1 MDNYRKKIN
10 IISIDGKNTLKICFA
25 TLAIYFLVNLIFK
38 WKFNQVSV
46 ALRIYYLV
54 GMVIFSI
61 LSKQVFH
68 LYKYNKY
75 NYIYMYI
82 YCLAYVILFGHSIQL
97 TSDSNYS
104 AEILTN
110 FIILFELYFGFK
122 TIEYNHKTGEK
133 SYIIYIVL
141 KIFCIL
147 TLVLYYKIFDII
159 SIVVFLSCIECF
171 LIYKIFINN
180 DSKSYNQF
188 NINTYLVLVALIPI
202 ASFFSLFMYPLNGIL
217 LRFREIL
224 LLSVF
229 NIFFSMFFKNFMRN
243 PYKEL
248 AESLN
253 KKNKILDELSEDI
266 FIKNKELE
274 TSILNLKNKEYLYE
288 TFFRF
293 MPHPIILISLENNRI
308 LFANKAFLN
317 LVDVKNV
324 RDVINKK
331 INKYIHFVTSSNDTD
346 LIFNAILSSKTEERF
361 VNAKFLSMYKDKME
375 DLILIEDNTSKVL
388 TEEIKKEVESRMVEE
403 RIRTEF
409 LSSIS
414 HDLKTP
420 INVIY
425 SSIQVQR
432 IYTNK
437 NDIKSLEKYN
447 SISKMNCISLIKL
460 TNNLIDM
467 SKINSNFLMPNLE
480 MINVVE
486 TTEDIVTSLVDY
498 AQSNSIEIIFNTNT
512 EESYLNLDYEFLQ
525 RIILN
530 LISNSIKFTPI
541 DGKIIIDILDEEE
554 SVKISIMD
562 NGAGMNEEFIK
573 EAFCKYSMDKYSKKS
588 KKGTGIGLFVVKKL
602 VELQS
607 GKIEI
612 KSKLGEG
619 TKITIIFP
627 KENLDEEDATRFKS
641 K

>member
-1 MDNYRKKIN
+1 
-10 IISIDGKNTLKICFA
+10 
-25 TLAIYFLVNLIFK
+25 
-38 WKFNQVSV
+38 
-46 ALRIYYLV
+46 
-54 GMVIFSI
+54 
-61 LSKQVFH
+61 
-68 LYKYNKY
+68 
-75 NYIYMYI
+75 
-82 YCLAYVILFGHSIQL
+82 
-97 TSDSNYS
+97 
-104 AEILTN
+104 
-110 FIILFELYFGFK
+110 
-122 TIEYNHKTGEK
+122 
-133 SYIIYIVL
+133 
-141 KIFCIL
+141 
-147 TLVLYYKIFDII
+147 
-159 SIVVFLSCIECF
+159 
-171 LIYKIFINN
+171 
-180 DSKSYNQF
+180 
-188 NINTYLVLVALIPI
+188 
-202 ASFFSLFMYPLNGIL
+202 MYPLNGYL

-224 LLSVF
+224 LLCVF
-229 NIFFSMFFKNFMRN
+229 NVFFSVFFKNFMRN

-266 FIKNKELE
+266 FLKNKELE
-274 TSILNLKNKEYLYE
+274 ISILNLKNKEYLYE

-317 LVDVKNV
+317 LINV
-324 RDVINKK
+324 NNLRDVINKK
-331 INKYIHFVTSSNDTD
+331 INKYIHFVTSNNNNNSSLT
-346 LIFNAILSSKTEERF
+346 FNAILSSKTEERF
-361 VNAKFLSMYKDKME
+361 VNAKFLSMYKDRLE

-432 IYTNK
+432 IYSNK

-480 MINVVE
+480 KINVIE

-498 AQSNSIEIIFNTNT
+498 AQSNNVEIIFNTNT
-512 EESYLNLDYEFLQ
+512 EESYLQLDYEFLQ

-530 LISNSIKFTPI
+530 LISNSIKYTLNN
-541 DGKIIIDILDEEE
+541 GKIIIDILDKEDK
-554 SVKISIMD
+554 VKIYIID
-562 NGAGMNEEFIK
+562 NGCGMSEEFIK
-573 EAFCKYSMDKYSKKS
+573 EAFCKYSMDKYAKNAKN
-588 KKGTGIGLFVVKKL
+588 GTGIGLYVVKKL

-607 GKIEI
+607 GEIDI
-612 KSKLGEG
+612 KSKLGNG
-619 TKITIIFP
+619 TKITITFP
-627 KENLDEEDATRFKS
+627 KENLNE
-641 K
+641 